1 MERVKMQRFSK
12 RMGEEAKASE
22 TSLSKQEL
30 VTTVRRL
37 GYICIKMHEI
47 VMGRLTTQGEHEL
60 AERFNDV
67 FKPLADLLVHF
78 ELEEHLESEE
88 NQDGV

>member
-1 MERVKMQRFSK
+1 
-12 RMGEEAKASE
+12 
-22 TSLSKQEL
+22 
-30 VTTVRRL
+30 
-37 GYICIKMHEI
+37 MHEI